1 MAMSLPL
8 KNIDKYIE
16 EIIRLLEDTVGLT
29 LENGTPSGGDY
40 ELILFTFEEFNY
52 SSFDLINIIEN
63 LEEYYEIHIGK
74 KFTLE
79 DTLEDL
85 INYVSLLKG

>member
-8 KNIDKYIE
+8 KNTDKYIE
-16 EIIRLLEDTVGLT
+16 EIIRLLEDTVGIT
-29 LENGTPSGGDY
+29 IPEDEPR
-40 ELILFTFEEFNY
+40 ILLCTFEELGYTNH
-52 SSFDLINIIEN
+52 DLIDIIIN

-79 DTLEDL
+79 DTIEDL

>member
-8 KNIDKYIE
+8 KNTDKYIE
-16 EIIRLLEDTVGLT
+16 EIIRLLEDTVGIIIP
-29 LENGTPSGGDY
+29 EDEPR
-40 ELILFTFEEFNY
+40 ILLCTFEELGYTNH
-52 SSFDLINIIEN
+52 DLVDIIIN

-79 DTLEDL
+79 DTIEDL

>member
-1 MAMSLPL
+1 MAMSFSQ
-8 KNIDKYIE
+8 KSSDKYVE
-16 EIIRLLEDTVGLT
+16 EILRLLEDTVGIAIP
-29 LENGTPSGGDY
+29 EDESR
-40 ELILFTFEEFNY
+40 ILLCTFEELGYTNH
-52 SSFDLINIIEN
+52 DLVDIIIN

>member
-1 MAMSLPL
+1 MAMSFSQ
-8 KNIDKYIE
+8 KSSDKYVE
-16 EIIRLLEDTVGLT
+16 EILRLLEDTIGIIIP
-29 LENGTPSGGDY
+29 EDEPR
-40 ELILFTFEEFNY
+40 ILLCTFEELGYTNH
-52 SSFDLINIIEN
+52 DLVDIIIN